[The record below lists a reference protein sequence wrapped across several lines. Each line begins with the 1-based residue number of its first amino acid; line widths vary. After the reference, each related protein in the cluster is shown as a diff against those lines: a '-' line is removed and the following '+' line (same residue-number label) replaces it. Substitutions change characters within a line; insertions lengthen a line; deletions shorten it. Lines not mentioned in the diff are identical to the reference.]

1 MLILRSLFTVTQKNS
16 PADTENRI
24 CRRVFYKYIF
34 RQADILKSP
43 PAAYCFSQLKQE
55 TYLIRLIFS
64 ISKDHCIRF
73 PYSGISLC
81 TFLYFLKYTGIC
93 FYSAFINS
101 RMISRMISS
110 SSGESILLKWLPVAA
125 V

>member
-43 PAAYCFSQLKQE
+43 PAAYCFSQLKQG
-55 TYLIRLIFS
+55 TYLIRL
-64 ISKDHCIRF
+64 KKEM
-73 PYSGISLC
+73 PQ
-81 TFLYFLKYTGIC
+81 
-93 FYSAFINS
+93 
-101 RMISRMISS
+101 
-110 SSGESILLKWLPVAA
+110 
-125 V
+125 

>member
-24 CRRVFYKYIF
+24 CRRVF
-34 RQADILKSP
+34 L
-43 PAAYCFSQLKQE
+43 
-55 TYLIRLIFS
+55 
-64 ISKDHCIRF
+64 CIRF

>member
-24 CRRVFYKYIF
+24 CRRVFF
-34 RQADILKSP
+34 
-43 PAAYCFSQLKQE
+43 
-55 TYLIRLIFS
+55 
-64 ISKDHCIRF
+64 CIRF